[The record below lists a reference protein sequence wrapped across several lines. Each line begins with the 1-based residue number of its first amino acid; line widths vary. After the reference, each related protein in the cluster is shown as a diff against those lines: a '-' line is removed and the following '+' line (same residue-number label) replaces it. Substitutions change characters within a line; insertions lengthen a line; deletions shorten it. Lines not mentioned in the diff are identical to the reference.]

1 MHRTCSLRVL
11 SRSVSGTEIEYT
23 HVITVF
29 PLLWNF
35 TCFAVWKIVYPTLYL
50 GYYDWVFPHE
60 VALRGELSTR
70 LIKGACSWNFHL
82 RVTSLPVLWNFSI
95 FLHWFF
101 RCYWI
106 SRTPRIFYFPL
117 QVQGKNPCSTRAK
130 NAKNA
135 KIRAIF
141 VTREAALAL

>member
-1 MHRTCSLRVL
+1 MLIWMLNILWIPPCYHGFSTIVEFYLLRRVENCIPHPVFGVL
-11 SRSVSGTEIEYT
+11 SWG
-23 HVITVF
+23 F
-29 PLLWNF
+29 
-35 TCFAVWKIVYPTLYL
+35 
-50 GYYDWVFPHE
+50 
-60 VALRGELSTR
+60 STR
-70 LIKGACSWNFHL
+70 SSAERRIIHKVDQRRMQLKFPPPGYLPTGTSEFFHFSLLI
-82 RVTSLPVLWNFSI
+82 
-95 FLHWFF
+95 F